1 MRSFR
6 LERSGA
12 GLDGLTLNVEPDPAP
27 GPGQVLVRVR
37 ANSLSFREQ
46 MVLRGDY
53 VLPVQAGIVPLSDGA
68 GEVVELGEGVSGVGV
83 GDRVAANVFPFW
95 LDGRFQLE
103 AVPQLGSAL
112 DGLLR
117 DLAVLPARSLVR
129 VPEHL
134 SFAEASTLPCVAVT
148 AWNAVTG
155 GRQLGSGDT
164 VLTLGSGGVSLF
176 ALQFAKHLG
185 ANVIAT
191 TGSKDKARRL
201 RDLGADEV
209 IDYRAE
215 PDWNDVVR
223 DLTSG
228 RGADLVVDVAG
239 QLGKSLK
246 SVALG
251 GEVAFIG
258 FLAADGAE
266 PVDPS
271 TLFYSSATL
280 RVIAIGSR
288 AQFAGMCDAIE
299 AARLRPV
306 IARRFPFEDAAEAF
320 RYYQEARPFGK
331 VVITN
336 DGDQPPGP
344 SH

>member
-1 MRSFR
+1 MRSFH

-12 GLDGLTLNVEPDPAP
+12 GLDGLELNEEPIPTP
-27 GPGQVLVRVR
+27 GPGEALVRVR

-53 VLPVQAGIVPLSDGA
+53 VLPVQPGIVPLSDGA
-68 GEVVELGEGVSGVGV
+68 GEVVELGAGVSGVRV

-95 LDGRFQLE
+95 LMGRFRRE

-117 DLAVLPARSLVR
+117 DFAVLPAESLVR
-129 VPEHL
+129 IPGHL
-134 SFAEASTLPCVAVT
+134 SFAEASTLPCVGVT

-185 ANVIAT
+185 ARVIAT
-191 TGSKDKARRL
+191 TGSEEKEQQL
-201 RDLGADEV
+201 HELGADEV
-209 IDYRAE
+209 INYRAE
-215 PDWNDVVR
+215 PEWNDRVR

-228 RGADLVVDVAG
+228 RGADLVVDVTG
-239 QLGKSLK
+239 QLDKSLK

-258 FLAADGAE
+258 FLAEDGVE
-266 PVDPS
+266 PVDQS
-271 TLFYSSATL
+271 VLFYSGATL

-288 AQFAGMCDAIE
+288 AQFAAMCDEIQ

-306 IARRFPFEDAAEAF
+306 IARSFPFERARDAF
-320 RYYQEARPFGK
+320 CYYEQERPFGK

-336 DGDQPPGP
+336 EGDAAAE
-344 SH
+344 